1 LQEFFPLLP
10 CLSFFGFHGN
20 LFGDNLNP
28 GSKILLG
35 QSNHSRQIIK

>member
-1 LQEFFPLLP
+1 
-10 CLSFFGFHGN
+10 

-35 QSNHSRQIIK
+35 QSNHSTNNKIRKTA